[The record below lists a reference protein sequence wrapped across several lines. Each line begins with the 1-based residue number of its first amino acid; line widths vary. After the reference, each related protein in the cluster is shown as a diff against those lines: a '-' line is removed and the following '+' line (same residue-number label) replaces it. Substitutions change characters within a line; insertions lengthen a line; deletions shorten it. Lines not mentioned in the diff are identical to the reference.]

1 MKLVVALIGLAGL
14 YHLLAMNG
22 SATAAAVITG
32 GMAAVAMVIASL
44 MYDA

>member
-1 MKLVVALIGLAGL
+1 MKAVFALIGLAGM

-22 SATAAAVITG
+22 SATAAAVMTG
-32 GMAAVAMVIASL
+32 GMAAVVLVIAGL